1 MFLMS
6 FIYIYSAKIER
17 AERERGTTF
26 GGERKNMVT
35 SFIAY
40 INQMTADDI
49 NGDSNVKSQTEAM
62 QAGSTVAQMKINKN
76 KV

>member
-1 MFLMS
+1 
-6 FIYIYSAKIER
+6 
-17 AERERGTTF
+17 
-26 GGERKNMVT
+26 
-35 SFIAY
+35 
-40 INQMTADDI
+40 MTADDI